1 MVYFGKLGKLLS
13 NEGLPNNL
21 EKKTKTFQY
30 FSLQGAETEFSSPL
44 FHTYAVEGE
53 NYISAPCAYKIEHE

>member
-1 MVYFGKLGKLLS
+1 MESYYQMKDC
-13 NEGLPNNL
+13 PTIW
-21 EKKTKTFQY
+21 KKTKTFQY